1 MTLFVP
7 GAICKETLVNRR
19 SFTRKFAQA
28 ALAATAVGRGQL
40 FAGAG
45 TGLRNGHNSLPDA
58 PFRIS
63 VMLWTVFADLPFEK
77 RLEGVA
83 AAGYKYVEL
92 VGEYRRWSA
101 DDFTRVNAKRKEL
114 GIRFDAS
121 AGIQHGVCD
130 PATREALLAELRDLL
145 PIMER
150 IECPT
155 IILFSGSAVSGVSR
169 VVQHQSC
176 VEGLKAAADL
186 VEGKTIAGE
195 PVRLLL
201 ENLAAEQWPGYYLT
215 SAAEGFEIVKA
226 VNHPQ
231 VQLLYDL
238 FHGQVAEGNLIEK
251 LEHNI
256 QHVGTVHI
264 ADVPGRHEPGT
275 GEINYDMVFRK
286 LAQLQYNHVVAMEF
300 LPTGDPVARLRGARE
315 MALLAGAA

>member
-1 MTLFVP
+1 
-7 GAICKETLVNRR
+7 VNRR
-19 SFTRKFAQA
+19 TFTRKLAQA

-45 TGLRNGHNSLPDA
+45 TGLRNGQNGLPDA
-58 PFRIS
+58 PFKIS

-77 RLEGVA
+77 RLEGIA

-92 VGEYRRWSA
+92 VGEYRRWST
-101 DDFTRVNAKRKEL
+101 DDFMRVNAKRKEL

-130 PATREALLAELRDLL
+130 PAAREALLADLRGIL

-155 IILFSGSAVSGVSR
+155 MILFAGGAVSGISR
-169 VVQHQSC
+169 TAQHQSC
-176 VEGLKAAADL
+176 IEGLKAATEL
-186 VEGKTIAGE
+186 IEGKTIAGE

-201 ENLAAEQWPGYYLT
+201 ENLCVEQWPGYYLT
-215 SAAEGFEIVKA
+215 SAAEGFEIIKA

-238 FHGQVAEGNLIEK
+238 FHGQVAEGNLIDK

-256 QHVGTVHI
+256 QYVGTIHV

-286 LAQLQYNHVVAMEF
+286 LAKLKYNRVVAMEF
-300 LPTGDPVARLRGARE
+300 LPIGDPVARLRGARE
-315 MALLAGAA
+315 MAIMAAAA